1 MDISPTNINAQRAPR
16 EDTPTKTSGV
26 SSDFETFL
34 KMLTVQM
41 QNQDP
46 LNPIESSDYA
56 VQLATFS
63 GVEQQVRTNDLL
75 AALGSQFSS
84 TGLSQLAGWVGMEAK
99 VAAPAPFSGQP
110 ITLHPTFAADA
121 QSAYLS
127 VKDSSGVEVQR
138 LQIDPVAGPI
148 DWAGVSDIGS
158 PFADGSF
165 SFFVESF
172 DGEGLATTL
181 QAEVY
186 LQVTEAKIG
195 GDKALIVLQGGAT
208 VEADDVSALRA
219 IGGAASE

>member
-1 MDISPTNINAQRAPR
+1 MEISPTTTTAQPTPV
-16 EDTPTKTSGV
+16 EDSSTKTSGV

-99 VAAPAPFSGQP
+99 VAAPAPFGGQP
-110 ITLHPTFAADA
+110 ITLHPTFAAGA

-127 VKDSSGVEVQR
+127 VKDSSGADVQR
-138 LQIDPVAGPI
+138 LQIDPEAGPI
-148 DWAGVSDIGS
+148 DWAGVSDSGS
-158 PFADGSF
+158 PFPDGSY

-186 LQVTEAKIG
+186 LQVSEAKIG
-195 GDKALIVLQGGAT
+195 GEEALIVLEGGAI
-208 VEADDVSALRA
+208 VNADDVSALRA
-219 IGGAASE
+219 AGGAAS